1 MQLDNQN
8 FNINSLENIKQVQ
21 AGHEKETSST
31 KHKFEQKLEL
41 NQNTSVQLLKN
52 RNGIVVKSKK
62 ECEQFLIVI
71 SDKQKYLFNP
81 VILELAPFKRK
92 K

>member
-1 MQLDNQN
+1 MNK
-8 FNINSLENIKQVQ
+8 III
-21 AGHEKETSST
+21 
-31 KHKFEQKLEL
+31 
-41 NQNTSVQLLKN
+41 KN

-92 K
+92 N